1 MLEAIMEIL
10 RIMGWLGVVL
20 GIIATVNLI
29 CGTIYN
35 INDGQTF
42 SWKKFFKG
50 ILKVVIFYMSA
61 VFVSVAFTI
70 LPYINTMITDAF
82 GVVLLSSEL
91 LNTLSS
97 VAVLG
102 IVVASVVTQAKKAFT
117 NVSKLST
124 MSSDIEV
131 ITWDVI
137 EPEEDEMKEEEKE
150 TSI

>member
-10 RIMGWLGVVL
+10 KIMGWLGVVL
-20 GIIATVNLI
+20 GIIATVNLV

-50 ILKVVIFYMSA
+50 ILKVVIFYISA
-61 VFVSVAFTI
+61 VFVSIAFTM

-124 MSSDIEV
+124 MSSDVEV

>member
-1 MLEAIMEIL
+1 
-10 RIMGWLGVVL
+10 
-20 GIIATVNLI
+20 
-29 CGTIYN
+29 
-35 INDGQTF
+35 
-42 SWKKFFKG
+42 
-50 ILKVVIFYMSA
+50 MSA
-61 VFVSVAFTI
+61 VFVSVAFTM

-102 IVVASVVTQAKKAFT
+102 IVVASVVTQAKKAFA

-124 MSSDIEV
+124 MSSDVEV

>member
-42 SWKKFFKG
+42 YWKKFFKG
-50 ILKVVIFYMSA
+50 ILKVVIFYISA
-61 VFVSVAFTI
+61 VFVSVAFTM

-102 IVVASVVTQAKKAFT
+102 IVVASVVTQAKKAFA
-117 NVSKLST
+117 NISKLST
-124 MSSDIEV
+124 MSSDVEV

-137 EPEEDEMKEEEKE
+137 EPEEDEIEEKE

>member
-10 RIMGWLGVVL
+10 RIMSWLGVVL
-20 GIIATVNLI
+20 GIIATVNLV
-29 CGTIYN
+29 CGTLYN

-50 ILKVVIFYMSA
+50 ILKVVIFYISA
-61 VFVSVAFTI
+61 VFVSVAFTM

-124 MSSDIEV
+124 MSSDVEV

-137 EPEEDEMKEEEKE
+137 EPEEDEMKEEEA
-150 TSI
+150 SI

>member
-1 MLEAIMEIL
+1 MLEAIMETL
-10 RIMGWLGVVL
+10 KIMGWLGIVL
-20 GIIATVNLI
+20 GILAIVNLV

-35 INDGQTF
+35 INDSQTF

-61 VFVSVAFTI
+61 AFVSVAFTM

-102 IVVASVVTQAKKAFT
+102 IVVASVVTQAKKAFE
-117 NVSKLST
+117 NISKLST
-124 MSSDIEV
+124 MSSDVEV
-131 ITWDVI
+131 ITWDVV
-137 EPEEDEMKEEEKE
+137 EPEEDEMKEE
-150 TSI
+150 TSV

>member
-10 RIMGWLGVVL
+10 KIMGWLGVVL
-20 GIIATVNLI
+20 GIIATVNLV

-50 ILKVVIFYMSA
+50 ILKVVIFYISA
-61 VFVSVAFTI
+61 VFVSVAFTM

-124 MSSDIEV
+124 MSSDVEV

>member
-61 VFVSVAFTI
+61 VFVSVAFTM

-117 NVSKLST
+117 NISKLST
-124 MSSDIEV
+124 MSSDVEV

>member
-1 MLEAIMEIL
+1 MLEAIIETL

-20 GIIATVNLI
+20 GILAIIKLI

-35 INDGQTF
+35 INNGQTF
-42 SWKKFFKG
+42 SLKKFFKG
-50 ILKVVIFYMSA
+50 ILKIVIFYISA
-61 VFVSVAFTI
+61 AFVSIAFTM

-102 IVVASVVTQAKKAFT
+102 VVVTSVVTQAKKAFE
-117 NVSKLST
+117 NISKLST
-124 MSSDIEV
+124 MSSEVEV
-131 ITWDVI
+131 IISDVT
-137 EPEEDEMKEEEKE
+137 ESEEDETEEEEE

>member
-20 GIIATVNLI
+20 GIIATVNLV

-50 ILKVVIFYMSA
+50 ILKVVIFYISA
-61 VFVSVAFTI
+61 VFVSIAFTM

-102 IVVASVVTQAKKAFT
+102 IVVASVVTQAKKAFA

-124 MSSDIEV
+124 MSSDVEV

>member
-10 RIMGWLGVVL
+10 KIMGWLGVVL
-20 GIIATVNLI
+20 GIIAIVNLV

-35 INDGQTF
+35 INDGQSF

-50 ILKVVIFYMSA
+50 ILKVVIFYISA
-61 VFVSVAFTI
+61 VFVSIAFTM

-102 IVVASVVTQAKKAFT
+102 IVVTSVVTQAKKAFV
-117 NVSKLST
+117 NIGKLST
-124 MSSDIEV
+124 MSSDVEV
-131 ITWDVI
+131 ITWDII

-150 TSI
+150 ISI

>member
-20 GIIATVNLI
+20 GIIATVNLV

-50 ILKVVIFYMSA
+50 ILKVIIFYISA
-61 VFVSVAFTI
+61 VFVSVAFTM

-124 MSSDIEV
+124 MSSDVEV

>member
-10 RIMGWLGVVL
+10 RIMSWLGVVL

-35 INDGQTF
+35 INDGQAF

-50 ILKVVIFYMSA
+50 ILKVVIFYISA
-61 VFVSVAFTI
+61 VFVSIAFTM

-102 IVVASVVTQAKKAFT
+102 IVVASVVTQAKKAFA

-124 MSSDIEV
+124 MSSDVEV

-137 EPEEDEMKEEEKE
+137 EPEEDEIEKEKE

>member
-1 MLEAIMEIL
+1 M
-10 RIMGWLGVVL
+10 
-20 GIIATVNLI
+20 
-29 CGTIYN
+29 
-35 INDGQTF
+35 
-42 SWKKFFKG
+42 
-50 ILKVVIFYMSA
+50 
-61 VFVSVAFTI
+61 

-102 IVVASVVTQAKKAFT
+102 IVVASVVTQAKKAFA

-124 MSSDIEV
+124 MSSEVEV
-131 ITWDVI
+131 IISDVT
-137 EPEEDEMKEEEKE
+137 ESEEDETEEEE

>member
-20 GIIATVNLI
+20 GILAIINLI

-35 INDGQTF
+35 INNGQTF
-42 SWKKFFKG
+42 SLKKFFKG

-61 VFVSVAFTI
+61 VFVSVAFTM

-102 IVVASVVTQAKKAFT
+102 IVVASVVTQAKKAFA

-124 MSSDIEV
+124 MSSDVEV
-131 ITWDVI
+131 ITWDVV
-137 EPEEDEMKEEEKE
+137 EPEEDEIEEEA
-150 TSI
+150 SI

>member
-20 GIIATVNLI
+20 GIIATVNLV

-50 ILKVVIFYMSA
+50 ILKVVIFYISA
-61 VFVSVAFTI
+61 VFVSVAFTM

-117 NVSKLST
+117 NISKLST
-124 MSSDIEV
+124 MSSDVEV

>member
-10 RIMGWLGVVL
+10 RIMSWLGVVL

-50 ILKVVIFYMSA
+50 ILKVVIFYISA
-61 VFVSVAFTI
+61 VFVSVAFTM

-102 IVVASVVTQAKKAFT
+102 IVVASVVTQAKKAFA

-124 MSSDIEV
+124 MSSDVEV

>member
-10 RIMGWLGVVL
+10 RIMSWLGVVL

-50 ILKVVIFYMSA
+50 ILKVVIFYISA
-61 VFVSVAFTI
+61 VFVSVAFTM

-102 IVVASVVTQAKKAFT
+102 IVVASVVTQAKKAFA
-117 NVSKLST
+117 NISKLAT
-124 MSSDIEV
+124 MSSDVEV

-137 EPEEDEMKEEEKE
+137 EPEEDKIEEEEKE

>member
-10 RIMGWLGVVL
+10 RIMSWLGVVL

-29 CGTIYN
+29 CGSIYN
-35 INDGQTF
+35 INDGQAF

-50 ILKVVIFYMSA
+50 ILKVVIFYISA
-61 VFVSVAFTI
+61 VFVSIAFTM

-102 IVVASVVTQAKKAFT
+102 IVVASVVTQAKKAFA
-117 NVSKLST
+117 NVSRLST
-124 MSSDIEV
+124 MSSDVEV

>member
-10 RIMGWLGVVL
+10 RIMSWLGVVL

-29 CGTIYN
+29 CGSIYN
-35 INDGQTF
+35 INDGQAF

-50 ILKVVIFYMSA
+50 ILKVVIFYISA
-61 VFVSVAFTI
+61 AFVSIAFTM

-102 IVVASVVTQAKKAFT
+102 IIVTSVVTQAKKAFE
-117 NVSKLST
+117 NINKLST
-124 MSSDIEV
+124 MSSDVEV
-131 ITWDVI
+131 ITWDVV
-137 EPEEDEMKEEEKE
+137 EPEEDEIEEEA
-150 TSI
+150 SI

>member
-50 ILKVVIFYMSA
+50 ILKVVIFYISA
-61 VFVSVAFTI
+61 VFVSVAFTM

-102 IVVASVVTQAKKAFT
+102 IVVASVVTQAKKAFA
-117 NVSKLST
+117 NISKLST
-124 MSSDIEV
+124 MSSDVEV

>member
-10 RIMGWLGVVL
+10 KIMSWLGVVL

-50 ILKVVIFYMSA
+50 ILKVVIFYISA
-61 VFVSVAFTI
+61 VFVSVAFTM

-102 IVVASVVTQAKKAFT
+102 IVVASVVTQAKKAFA

-124 MSSDIEV
+124 MSSDVEV

>member
-1 MLEAIMEIL
+1 MLEAIMETL
-10 RIMGWLGVVL
+10 RIMGWLGIVL
-20 GIIATVNLI
+20 GILATVNLV

-42 SWKKFFKG
+42 SWKKFLKG

-61 VFVSVAFTI
+61 VFVSVAFTM

-82 GVVLLSSEL
+82 GVVLLSSDL

-102 IVVASVVTQAKKAFT
+102 IVVASVVTQAKKAFE
-117 NVSKLST
+117 NISKLST
-124 MSSDIEV
+124 MSSDVEV
-131 ITWDVI
+131 ITWEVV
-137 EPEEDEMKEEEKE
+137 EPEEDKKEEEA
-150 TSI
+150 SI

>member
-10 RIMGWLGVVL
+10 RIMSWLGVVL

-50 ILKVVIFYMSA
+50 ILKVVIFYISA
-61 VFVSVAFTI
+61 VFVSVAFTM

-102 IVVASVVTQAKKAFT
+102 IVVASVVTQAKKAFA

-124 MSSDIEV
+124 MSSDVEV

-137 EPEEDEMKEEEKE
+137 EPEEDEMKEEEE
-150 TSI
+150 ASI

>member
-20 GIIATVNLI
+20 GIIATVNLV

-50 ILKVVIFYMSA
+50 ILKVVIFYISA
-61 VFVSVAFTI
+61 VFVSVAFTM

-124 MSSDIEV
+124 MSSDVEV

>member
-10 RIMGWLGVVL
+10 RIMCWLGVVL
-20 GIIATVNLI
+20 GIIATVNLV

-50 ILKVVIFYMSA
+50 ILKVVIFYISA
-61 VFVSVAFTI
+61 VFVSVAFTM

-102 IVVASVVTQAKKAFT
+102 IVVASVVTQAKKAFA
-117 NVSKLST
+117 NISKLST
-124 MSSDIEV
+124 MSSDVEV

>member
-10 RIMGWLGVVL
+10 RIMSWLGVVL
-20 GIIATVNLI
+20 GIIATVNLV

-50 ILKVVIFYMSA
+50 ILKVVIFYISA
-61 VFVSVAFTI
+61 VFVSVAFTM

-102 IVVASVVTQAKKAFT
+102 IVVASVVTQAKKAFA

-124 MSSDIEV
+124 MSSDVEV

-137 EPEEDEMKEEEKE
+137 EPEEDKIEEEEKE